1 MSRILHQQ
9 SLLASE
15 PPFRFF
21 VRGAM
26 KWLPISLQTRALWEK
41 SHRPHYLNAVLFT
54 AEQANRE
61 GIDQISVIEFGVATG
76 VSLLALEHIAAAV
89 EETSGVRISV
99 YGFDAGP
106 GGLPELIGDY
116 RDCPDVWRGRFSDG
130 CRGTEG
136 HPKELP
142 RCVSGKSW

>member
-1 MSRILHQQ
+1 M
-9 SLLASE
+9 
-15 PPFRFF
+15 
-21 VRGAM
+21 
-26 KWLPISLQTRALWEK
+26 
-41 SHRPHYLNAVLFT
+41 LFT

-76 VSLLALEHIAAAV
+76 VSLLALERIAAAV

-116 RDCPDVWRGRFSDG
+116 RDCPDVWRAGDFPMDVEALKDTPRSYLG
-130 CRGTEG
+130 ACLENRG
-136 HPKELP
+136 EL
-142 RCVSGKSW
+142 RHYSV